1 MKNNKKIEDALDQH
15 FPDADIAIFP
25 MQYFKGSYHI
35 SIKEKEFTFGC
46 MISNNFL
53 REIQSKNDC
62 FEAVQKS
69 LNISLPNQ
77 EKIECINNFIRDFYN
92 NSKFNKIFKMFS
104 LIDNKSIYKITQHEE
119 SNYAMYHSMADQSPL
134 NNCRLDKKDYLILL
148 NCYFKMTQDRKLLAV
163 PTLSFFNGNE
173 NSFKFEISFNL
184 ESETAHFVKSYPM
197 YYDDFFKENKV
208 FDFTTDLDFVFK
220 KFIDENVMKHID
232 PTNELGRQLESL
244 DDDIDEKIKL
254 LLMYSI

>member
-1 MKNNKKIEDALDQH
+1 MDNNKRIEDALDNHFPESDIAVYPMQH
-15 FPDADIAIFP
+15 F
-25 MQYFKGSYHI
+25 KGIYHV
-35 SIKEKEFTFGC
+35 SVKETDFCFGC
-46 MISNNFL
+46 IINNNFL

-69 LNISLPNQ
+69 LNILLPRQ
-77 EKIECINNFIRDFYN
+77 EKIECINHFIRDFYN
-92 NSKFNKIFKMFS
+92 NGKFNQIFEMFS
-104 LIDNKSIYKITQHEE
+104 LIDNESIYKITQNEE
-119 SNYAMYHSMADQSPL
+119 TNYAIYHSMANQSPL

-163 PTLSFFNGNE
+163 PTLSFFNGN
-173 NSFKFEISFNL
+173 NNPFKFEISFNL
-184 ESETAHFVKSYPM
+184 ENQTAHFVKSYPM
-197 YYDDFFKENKV
+197 YYDDFFKDNKI

-220 KFIDENVMKHID
+220 NFINENVMKHID
-232 PTNELGRQLESL
+232 PTHELGRQLESL

>member
-1 MKNNKKIEDALDQH
+1 MDDNKLIEDALDKH
-15 FPDADIAIFP
+15 FPEADLAIFP
-25 MQYFKGSYHI
+25 MQYFKESYHI
-35 SIKEKEFTFGC
+35 SVKEKYFSFGC
-46 MISNNFL
+46 MMNNNFL

-62 FEAVQKS
+62 FKEVQKS
-69 LNISLPNQ
+69 LNILLPSH
-77 EKIECINNFIRDFYN
+77 EEIECINNFITEFYN
-92 NSKFNKIFKMFS
+92 KGKFNKIFEMFS
-104 LIDNKSIYKITQHEE
+104 LIDNESIYKITQHEE

-148 NCYFKMTQDRKLLAV
+148 NCYFKMTKDRKLLPV

-184 ESETAHFVKSYPM
+184 ENQTAHFVKSYPI

-208 FDFTTDLDFVFK
+208 FDFTTDLDVVFK

-232 PTNELGRQLESL
+232 PTNELGCQLESL